1 MPADMPRPS
10 PCPRSAAPRDP
21 AARRRNNRRALTG
34 LALLLGLGLISR
46 YGLIVEL
53 SADVRQDGV
62 TAVAGEAGRQ
72 LTAGL
77 MIASDLTG
85 DAVAWTGEMLTLDLC
100 NRFLLRFEL
109 TPWR

>member
-1 MPADMPRPS
+1 MPADTPCPSPRPAF
-10 PCPRSAAPRDP
+10 PVTGDP
-21 AARRRNNRRALTG
+21 VARRRNNRRALTG

-53 SADVRQDGV
+53 SAEVRQDGV

-85 DAVAWTGEMLTLDLC
+85 DAVAWTGEMLTLDVC